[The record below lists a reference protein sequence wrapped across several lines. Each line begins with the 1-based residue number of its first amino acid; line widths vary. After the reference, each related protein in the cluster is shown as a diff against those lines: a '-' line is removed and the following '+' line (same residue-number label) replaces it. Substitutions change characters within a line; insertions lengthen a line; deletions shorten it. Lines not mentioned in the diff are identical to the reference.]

1 MAGTVPAGL
10 RKPPRCVRIAA
21 VRITLVST
29 FAASLF
35 LLGACGSDPAPAK
48 DAAPA
53 AGGSTMAGGA
63 GGTSGTVAADPA
75 FQDPAAAA
83 AGGRIGPGTA
93 CAIPATLSTAAKW
106 TPKDASGAG
115 MTAGGVTL
123 RCEIDA
129 KPAGVLG
136 FMRVYTY
143 EGGDPQQALTA
154 LLAAPALGGRKSAE
168 RQVTIGG
175 KSGVEA
181 GLAAESSGPGRA
193 FAAGGVVV
201 VWRGTDEE
209 EFTAGLPAYVLAR
222 TSITF

>member
-1 MAGTVPAGL
+1 M
-10 RKPPRCVRIAA
+10 
-21 VRITLVST
+21 RITLLTTLV
-29 FAASLF
+29 ASAI
-35 LLGACGSDPAPAK
+35 LLGACGGDPAEDTTTSAAATAPSNAASAPASAAPAGDPAFPDPAPA
-48 DAAPA
+48 A
-53 AGGSTMAGGA
+53 AGGK
-63 GGTSGTVAADPA
+63 
-75 FQDPAAAA
+75 
-83 AGGRIGPGTA
+83 IGPGTA

-136 FMRVYTY
+136 FIRVYTY
-143 EGGDPQQALTA
+143 AGGDAQQALTA
-154 LLAAPALGGRKSAE
+154 LLAAPGLGGKKSAE

-181 GLAAESSGPGRA
+181 GLAAESSGPGRV

-201 VWRGTDEE
+201 VWRGLDEE
-209 EFTAGLPAYVLAR
+209 EFTSGLPAYVLAR